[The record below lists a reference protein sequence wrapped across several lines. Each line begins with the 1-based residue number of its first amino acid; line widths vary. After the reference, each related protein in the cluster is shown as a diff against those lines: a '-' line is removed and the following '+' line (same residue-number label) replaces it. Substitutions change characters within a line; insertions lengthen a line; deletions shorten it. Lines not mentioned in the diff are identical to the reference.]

1 MHRDIKFATLCSG
14 IGAPEVAWSSLG
26 WTPVFC
32 AEIEPFASA
41 VLAARFQ
48 HTPNLGTIVGLVP
61 DAAVDVLIAGTPC
74 QSFSVAGRR
83 AGLGDPR
90 GVLVFEFLRIVGH
103 LRPRW
108 FVWENV
114 PGVLSSRHGRDFGA
128 ILGAVEKLGYGWAY
142 RTLDAQFFGVPQR
155 RRRVF
160 VVGHL
165 GDHRRAAAVL
175 FERQSLSGDS
185 AQGKKTRQTVTGT
198 LGSRSTAGGGLGTDL
213 ETQGGCVSAVTAKW
227 AKGSA
232 GPAGDECQ
240 NLVTHSLC
248 GGGHDASEDGTGRCV
263 PIIFEPRVARNGRG
277 APETV
282 CPPLKAESG
291 QTGKGDS
298 APCVAI
304 AIRTANT
311 GANGHG
317 IAENVSHTV
326 DQAQG
331 QAIAARSTVRRL
343 TPRECERLQGFS
355 DDYTLIDWGGKRKWF
370 DYFDTVRYLIAAGFS
385 MTEAAHLARTPDA
398 PRYRAIGNSM
408 AAPVIRWIG
417 ERIALVDSI
426 C

>member
-1 MHRDIKFATLCSG
+1 MRYVQTVTKFATLCSG
-14 IGAPEVAWSSLG
+14 IGAPEVAWTSIG
-26 WTPVFC
+26 WTPAFC
-32 AEIEPFASA
+32 AEVEPFASA

-83 AGLGDPR
+83 AGMGDPR

-114 PGVLSSRHGRDFGA
+114 PSVLSSGQRRDFGS
-128 ILGAVEKLGYGWAY
+128 ILGTVEKLGYGWAY

-165 GDHRRAAAVL
+165 GDQRRAAAVL
-175 FERQSLSGDS
+175 FDRQSLRGNP
-185 AQGKKTRQTVTGT
+185 AQGEKTRQTVTGT
-198 LGSRSTAGGGLGTDL
+198 LGSRSTAGGGLGTGL

-232 GPAGDECQ
+232 GPVGDECQ
-240 NLVTHSLC
+240 NLVTHSLRGE
-248 GGGHDASEDGTGRCV
+248 GG
-263 PIIFEPRVARNGRG
+263 
-277 APETV
+277 
-282 CPPLKAESG
+282 
-291 QTGKGDS
+291 Q
-298 APCVAI
+298 VAI

-317 IAENVSHTV
+317 IAKDVAHTV

-331 QAIAARSTVRRL
+331 QAVAAHSTVRRL
-343 TPRECERLQGFS
+343 TPRECERLQGFPY
-355 DDYTLIDWGGKRKWF
+355 DYTLIDWGGNRKWF
-370 DYFDTVRYLIAAGFS
+370 DYFDTVRYLMASGFS
-385 MTEAAHLARTPDA
+385 MTEAAHLTRTPDGN
-398 PRYRAIGNSM
+398 RYRAIGNSM
-408 AAPVIRWIG
+408 AVPCIRWIG
-417 ERIALVDSI
+417 ERVALVDSL